1 MSSSDTFLSSSRFKH
16 LLPITDEEQELL
28 DLYSTLRQFE
38 KQSALAKAE
47 AAKAKLD
54 AANQEFQR
62 EKGLDT
68 ATSVAVGGLGREN
81 VTDEIRMPI
90 SVTSSTHEKHSRK
103 RKMEG
108 SNRAGK
114 KDYKDDGSKSSDY
127 DSREASADELTD
139 TDDEDKQTAR
149 RNEAKIAQ
157 LRKERDLAI
166 QRRDEEEAPVR
177 AEEELRKKLLEGD
190 RDAVDLSDFGP
201 SLKKKRVVDTED
213 GKERKQTSL
222 ISNMSYASTPPH
234 DFSKSLNLTK
244 ITGKQLFPASTV
256 GKQLEDMVWSPPENP
271 SSPEDRCLEL
281 DLDGFDAAKV
291 AMGGGN
297 NTVAIKFSAPSE
309 SSRFSI
315 NIVDPDHENYN
326 SVLFHFN
333 PRQFEKGGQV
343 VINDKQSGI
352 WGQGLN
358 VPISTLPLMFGEASC
373 TLIIQMNGDG
383 FDAFVNG
390 YHCARLEHRTP
401 LPPKAKSLVL
411 QFPSTDDYVKRENWT
426 VYKVWWGYKP
436 SMASKD
442 LSHVPGYNSHN
453 FVHEKKLFVSGL
465 PKIYAPSEIDLRR
478 AELERAFHKYGGKQ
492 GVTVICPPNS
502 TFAFVEVET
511 EKSADL
517 ALREMAA
524 KYRLSRARRSRH
536 EALLEQRAA
545 AEAEAKGVKNEA
557 SEWD

>member
-1 MSSSDTFLSSSRFKH
+1 MSSDAFVSSRFKH
-16 LLPITDEEQELL
+16 LLPITNEEQELL

-47 AAKAKLD
+47 TAKAKLD

-62 EKGLDT
+62 EKGLDI
-68 ATSVAVGGLGREN
+68 VGGVGIGDDMRGTANDDL
-81 VTDEIRMPI
+81 RMSSS
-90 SVTSSTHEKHSRK
+90 SVREKHPRK

-108 SNRAGK
+108 TIDGRKEYNN
-114 KDYKDDGSKSSDY
+114 DDDDRLRSSDH
-127 DSREASADELTD
+127 DSRGGSSADDLSD
-139 TDDEDKQTAR
+139 TDDEDKQVAR

-190 RDAVDLSDFGP
+190 EDAVDITEFGP
-201 SLKKKRVVDTED
+201 SLKKKRIVHGED

-234 DFSKSLNLTK
+234 EFSKSLSLTK
-244 ITGKQLFPASTV
+244 MTGKQLFPTSTSV
-256 GKQLEDMVWSPPENP
+256 GKLEDMVWSPPENP

-281 DLDGFDAAKV
+281 ELDGFDATKV

-297 NTVAIKFSAPSE
+297 NTVAIKFSAPSD

-315 NIVDPDHENYN
+315 NIADPHHENYD

-333 PRQFEKGGQV
+333 PRQFEKCGQV
-343 VINDKQSGI
+343 VINDKQSGM

-358 VPISTLPLMFGEASC
+358 VPISTLPIMFGETSC
-373 TLIIQMNGDG
+373 TLVIQINGDG

-411 QFPSTDDYVKRENWT
+411 QFPSTDDYVKRESWN
-426 VYKVWWGYKP
+426 VFRVWWGFKP

-465 PKIYAPSEIDLRR
+465 PKIYAQSEIDLRR

-511 EKSADL
+511 EKAADL
-517 ALREMAA
+517 AMREMAT

-545 AEAEAKGVKNEA
+545 AEAEAKGVKNET